1 MSHFVS
7 IPCIPVISQCS
18 DVIAMTGCAAYGEIR
33 TGGGQQSYDVVQMDL
48 QQCEAYGEVAVKDG
62 QGTYEEVGPTN
73 YNPTQC

>member
-1 MSHFVS
+1 MSHFVD
-7 IPCIPVISQCS
+7 IPCIPVIPQYSG
-18 DVIAMTGCAAYGEIR
+18 VIAMTGCAAYGEIL

-62 QGTYEEVGPTN
+62 QRRYEEIGPSN